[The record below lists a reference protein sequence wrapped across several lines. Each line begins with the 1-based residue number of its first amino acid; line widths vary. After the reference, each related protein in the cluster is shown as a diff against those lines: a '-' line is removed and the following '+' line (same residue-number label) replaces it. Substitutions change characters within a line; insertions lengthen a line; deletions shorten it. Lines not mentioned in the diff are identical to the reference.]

1 MLDNNNLYLN
11 KSLRLEIRNLR
22 NTHIRGLVSFDLFL
36 NDNRLIGKCNYFK
49 GRGYYTP
56 WLEIDY
62 YPILRK
68 EGLEINLFRLIYNF
82 LEAGSK
88 LFVTY
93 IRDDETRKMLYY
105 NFHPVET
112 PLGLAL
118 LSSGFTWFKDWY
130 FPEGGNEG
138 FPKLQSNKP
147 LDITEAI
154 RQLREIQKEVKN
166 EELKRRI
173 EDLIGTYRKSGDRL
187 IQWQIT

>member
-1 MLDNNNLYLN
+1 M
-11 KSLRLEIRNLR
+11 
-22 NTHIRGLVSFDLFL
+22 
-36 NDNRLIGKCNYFK
+36 
-49 GRGYYTP
+49 
-56 WLEIDY
+56 
-62 YPILRK
+62 
-68 EGLEINLFRLIYNF
+68 
-82 LEAGSK
+82 
-88 LFVTY
+88 TY

-105 NFHPVET
+105 NFHLVET